1 MNVRVNIYN
10 ISSITCI
17 DTYLPII
24 QVEQRHFQIM
34 KPWNFQLQVGDV
46 DADSGPQSRQFWG
59 PKIGETHGIRIHLFL
74 HRSWY
79 WILLKIF
86 WANNIP
92 SFTPAFLMRPLLN
105 VPKSSSD
112 HVAQGVQMCH
122 WPSPV
127 SKRTAGVTLWSRWKI
142 SLKKYLEFFDFPK
155 KTVIQNVI
163 WCREC

>member
-1 MNVRVNIYN
+1 MYRY
-10 ISSITCI
+10 ISTHHTSRAKAFSDHET
-17 DTYLPII
+17 
-24 QVEQRHFQIM
+24 M
-34 KPWNFQLQVGDV
+34 KLSATSGWCRRRFGTPMSSVL
-46 DADSGPQSRQFWG
+46 GPQNWRN
-59 PKIGETHGIRIHLFL
+59 T
-74 HRSWY
+74 WY
-79 WILLKIF
+79 PDTSIFAPVLILNTFLLKIF

-142 SLKKYLEFFDFPK
+142 SLKKYLEFLIFQRKRWFK
-155 KTVIQNVI
+155 M
-163 WCREC
+163 